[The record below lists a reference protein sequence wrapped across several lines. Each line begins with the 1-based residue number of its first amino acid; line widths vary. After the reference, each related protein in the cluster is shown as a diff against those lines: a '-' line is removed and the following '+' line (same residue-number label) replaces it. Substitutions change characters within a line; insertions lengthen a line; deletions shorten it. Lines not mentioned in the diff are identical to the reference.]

1 MPFHRAGPDEQLR
14 ADLRV
19 GPPVP
24 GQPGDLLLLRGQVG
38 PGVLDPPAH
47 LLPGGQQLSPGPFGE
62 TLGAHGRERLV
73 RGPQLAT
80 GLGPPVLAAQPLAV
94 AQPGPGQV
102 YGHPG
107 PAQPVERLAVQ
118 LIRRGP
124 VGQQRQ
130 GPRRRPAGPVGAA
143 RRGDLRQLSRRL
155 GGPLLL
161 VAPDRRFHQLV
172 QRPRRDDQFAG
183 GTGAVGGLEGEPVV
197 AEAVVQHGVGVLG
210 DGQRR
215 ALTPVASPLDH
226 LLGQLGGRRRVP
238 SPRGEQ
244 QRDIRQGGR
253 PDSGVDALALR
264 QQGRRRR
271 QLTGLDLDLG
281 EVVERERKPAQRA
294 VRPGQPDLAGGEL
307 EPRLVVPQIHRDE
320 VIGHAQPVQ
329 LRRPGPV
336 AVQRL
341 AEQGG
346 GRRVPVGQPHRQA
359 AEQQLGVLGLP
370 VPRSCRSGRARDLE
384 RVLPAGQAADV
395 DGGHEGLQ
403 IGLPGQARV
412 QVLQPL
418 GRLEQQRRR
427 VAPSSQRERDLRPHP
442 LHQRVAELTQRPDL
456 GRGQE
461 SLRGLDIP
469 RRVLRPGRLE
479 RARRP
484 LGRVRSEHDGSL
496 PERRG
501 GRHPA
506 PAPGAAR

>member
-1 MPFHRAGPDEQLR
+1 VPFHRAGPDEQLR

-172 QRPRRDDQFAG
+172 PRPRRDDQLAG
-183 GTGAVGGLEGEPVV
+183 GAGALRGLGGELVV
-197 AEAVVQHGVGVLG
+197 AEAVVQHGRGVLG

-215 ALTPVASPLDH
+215 ALAPVRGPPDH
-226 LLGQLGGRRRVP
+226 LLGQLAGGRRVP
-238 SPRGEQ
+238 PPRGEQ
-244 QRDIRQGGR
+244 QRDVRKGGR
-253 PDSGVDALALR
+253 PDPRVDAFALR
-264 QQGRRRR
+264 QQGRRGR
-271 QLTGLDLDLG
+271 QLTRLDLDLG
-281 EVVERERKPAQRA
+281 QVVERERKPAQRA
-294 VRPGQPDLAGGEL
+294 VSAGQPDLAGGEL
-307 EPRLVVPQIHRDE
+307 EPRPVVPQVHRDQA
-320 VIGHAQPVQ
+320 VGDAPPVQ
-329 LRRPGPV
+329 LLRPGPV
-336 AVQRL
+336 PPQRL
-341 AEQGG
+341 AEQGRG
-346 GRRVPVGQPHRQA
+346 GRVPVGQPHRQA
-359 AEQQLGVLGLP
+359 AEQPILG
-370 VPRSCRSGRARDLE
+370 
-384 RVLPAGQAADV
+384 
-395 DGGHEGLQ
+395 
-403 IGLPGQARV
+403 
-412 QVLQPL
+412 
-418 GRLEQQRRR
+418 
-427 VAPSSQRERDLRPHP
+427 
-442 LHQRVAELTQRPDL
+442 
-456 GRGQE
+456 
-461 SLRGLDIP
+461 
-469 RRVLRPGRLE
+469 
-479 RARRP
+479 
-484 LGRVRSEHDGSL
+484 
-496 PERRG
+496 
-501 GRHPA
+501 
-506 PAPGAAR
+506 